1 MDLVDAK
8 EMKKRWKEYAGEL
21 YEKGLN
27 EPDFNH
33 GAVSHPETDIL
44 ECEVKW
50 ALVSI
55 AVNNTSGCDGIPI
68 EVYSES

>member
-8 EMKKRWKEYAGEL
+8 EMKRWKEYAGEL